1 MKDIRQ
7 ISALVDFSNESLLN
21 LVGEIA
27 FCNWEE
33 LKSNYKNFSLDLLTE
48 NSKVNGVLFT
58 SEDNKTQQ
66 MSTNLTTSQIE
77 ELTEILKSADKE
89 NFKTVSN
96 IITGD
101 KWENKTKE
109 EIEEKENQKTDKLIN
124 PESVSVVVREK
135 NNKKLFNLLTIYI
148 EAQGKKGWLKN
159 SVGRAYTLTVDKGIA
174 TVGVLISLGTIS
186 NPFPKQKELTLN
198 KIQYEKLVKELNG
211 YKIRDFVIYTDPT
224 TLEFY
229 EEGIKKEEKF

>member
-33 LKSNYKNFSLDLLTE
+33 LKNNYKNFSLDLLTE

-135 NNKKLFNLLTIYI
+135 NNKKLFNLLKLSTLKLRV
-148 EAQGKKGWLKN
+148 KKDG
-159 SVGRAYTLTVDKGIA
+159 
-174 TVGVLISLGTIS
+174 
-186 NPFPKQKELTLN
+186 
-198 KIQYEKLVKELNG
+198 
-211 YKIRDFVIYTDPT
+211 
-224 TLEFY
+224 
-229 EEGIKKEEKF
+229 